1 MNNWENQLREID
13 QDMREMMKLVDKDV
27 KAIIIKIIRIFK
39 KV

>member
-13 QDMREMMKLVDKDV
+13 QDMRKMMKLVDKDV
-27 KAIIIKIIRIFK
+27 KAIIIKIIHIFK